1 MASVSLY
8 KLGFLFF
15 IVEIIYV
22 RSSIDKCVRGS
33 IVHETEVKVIAINK
47 YFP

>member
-1 MASVSLY
+1 MASLSLY

-15 IVEIIYV
+15 IVEILYV
-22 RSSIDKCVRGS
+22 RSSIDICVRGS
-33 IVHETEVKVIAINK
+33 ISHETEVTVIAINK